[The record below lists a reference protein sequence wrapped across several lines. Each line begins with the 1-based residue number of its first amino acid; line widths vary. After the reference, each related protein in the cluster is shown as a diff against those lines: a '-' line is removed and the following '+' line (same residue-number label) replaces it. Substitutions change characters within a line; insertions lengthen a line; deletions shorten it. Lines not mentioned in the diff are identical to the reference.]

1 MMAYRIAGIDV
12 HKKVLAVVV
21 SEVEV
26 DSEYQFERRMF
37 GSSPDQLR
45 LLAAWL
51 IEQEVE
57 EVVMESTAQY
67 WKPVWEGL
75 ERYWKP
81 IRERREGAGRRSGTL
96 HLAQA
101 QSNRGRRGRKRDF
114 PDAERL
120 VKRLVARELILSF
133 VPDAEQRLWRT
144 VTRRKYQLT
153 RDHVRLQNQLE
164 SLLEEAHIKLSSL
177 VTDLLGVSA
186 RRMLKALA
194 DGETNPAALAVLADE
209 RLRATPEQLCDALG
223 ACTDLK
229 PVYRRLLKMVLEQLQ
244 FLEQQIGLLDQ
255 EMAGLLSDH
264 QDAVQRLAEVPG
276 LGVDSAQQ
284 IIAEVGPT
292 AATFPSEKQL
302 SSWVGACP
310 GDDES
315 AGVNYS
321 HRSPKGN
328 RHMRRV
334 LNQTANAAV
343 KANGTIFEI
352 VYRRTVPR
360 LGHKQTI
367 GVVAHRQ
374 CRLIWLILHQG
385 VRYEERGPAVSK
397 KSKRARTARMIR
409 QLQRLGYRIEPP
421 NPQHPSPAQGQ

>member
-1 MMAYRIAGIDV
+1 MPYRIAGIDV
-12 HKKVLAVVV
+12 HKKMLAVVV
-21 SEVEV
+21 SDVEIHGEF
-26 DSEYQFERRMF
+26 DFERRMF
-37 GSSPDQLR
+37 GSNPEQLR

-51 IEQEVE
+51 LQQEAE

-67 WKPVWEGL
+67 WKPVWGAL
-75 ERYWKP
+75 EQYWKP
-81 IRERREGAGRRSGTL
+81 TCEKREGAGRKSGTL

-120 VKRLVARELILSF
+120 VKRLVSQELTLSF

-144 VTRRKYQLT
+144 VTRKKYQL
-153 RDHVRLQNQLE
+153 RCDRVRLQNQAE

-194 DGETNPAALAVLADE
+194 DGETNPTAVAALADE

-223 ACTDLK
+223 ACTNLNA
-229 PVYRRLLKMVLEQLQ
+229 VYRRLLKMALEELR
-244 FLEQQIGLLDQ
+244 LIDEQISQLDQ
-255 EMAGLLSDH
+255 EMAILLRPH

-284 IIAEVGPT
+284 IIAEVGST
-292 AATFPSEKQL
+292 AATFPTEKHL

-328 RHMRRV
+328 RHLRRL
-334 LNQTANAAV
+334 LNQAANAAART
-343 KANGTIFEI
+343 KGSIFEI
-352 VYRRTVPR
+352 VYRRSVPR
-360 LGHKQTI
+360 LGHNQAI
-367 GVVAHRQ
+367 GVIAHRQ
-374 CRLIWLILHQG
+374 CRVIWLILHQG
-385 VRYEERGPAVSK
+385 LRYEERGPAVTQQSK
-397 KSKRARTARMIR
+397 QKRTARMIR
-409 QLQRLGYRIEPP
+409 QLRNLGYRIESP
-421 NPQHPSPAQGQ
+421 NHQSTQAQAT

>member
-1 MMAYRIAGIDV
+1 MSYRIAGIDV
-12 HKKVLAVVV
+12 HKKMLAVVV
-21 SEVEV
+21 SNVEIE
-26 DSEYQFERRMF
+26 SEYQFERRMF
-37 GSSPDQLR
+37 GSNPEQLR
-45 LLAAWL
+45 LLAEWL
-51 IEQEVE
+51 LEQEVE

-67 WKPVWEGL
+67 WKPVWEAL

-81 IRERREGAGRRSGTL
+81 LRQKREGASQRSGTL

-101 QSNRGRRGRKRDF
+101 QSNRGPRGRKKDF
-114 PDAERL
+114 ADAERL
-120 VKRLVARELILSF
+120 VKRLVARELTLSF

-177 VTDLLGVSA
+177 VSDLLGASA

-194 DGETNPAALAVLADE
+194 EGETNPAALAALADQN
-209 RLRATPEQLCDALG
+209 LRATPEQLCDALG

-229 PVYRRLLKMVLEQLQ
+229 PVYRRLLKMALEQFQ
-244 FLEQQIGLLDQ
+244 FLDQQIGQLDQ
-255 EMAGLLSDH
+255 EMAGLLH
-264 QDAVQRLAEVPG
+264 QHQEAVERLAEVPG

-292 AATFPSEKQL
+292 AATFPSEKCL

-310 GDDES
+310 GDEES

-321 HRSPKGN
+321 HRSPQGN

-334 LNQTANAAV
+334 LNQAANAAV
-343 KANGTIFEI
+343 KTKGSIFEM
-352 VYRRTVPR
+352 VYRRSVPR
-360 LGHKQTI
+360 LGHNQAI
-367 GVVAHRQ
+367 GAIAHRQ

-385 VRYEERGPAVSK
+385 VRYEERGPAVTK
-397 KSKRARTARMIR
+397 KLKQKRTARMIR
-409 QLQRLGYRIEPP
+409 QLRSLGYRIELS
-421 NPQHPSPAQGQ
+421 NPQQPSPAQAQ